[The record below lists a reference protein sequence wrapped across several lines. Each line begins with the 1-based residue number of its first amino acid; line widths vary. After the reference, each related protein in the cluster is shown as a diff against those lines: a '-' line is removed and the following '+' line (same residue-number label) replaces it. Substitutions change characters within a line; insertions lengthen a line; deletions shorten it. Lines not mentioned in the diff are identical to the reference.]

1 MNWKYAIENKYI
13 CDYNFYYPNNDKI
26 FDKINDLKIDYLKI
40 DKFLLEKT
48 ILINKSYFLLE
59 SIKLLGLKKC
69 IVYLKTIE
77 ESNNFFKILQI
88 INLYFEINIKVYE
101 ITYNVTKKKRIE
113 ILNKFKNDN
122 IHINI
127 LCNVHILDEGIDI
140 QECDSVYLTHPNN
153 NPINIIQRISRA
165 NRLDYNNINKI
176 AKILVWSKNKI
187 KLENI
192 MNLINKTIDIKY
204 GKEKN
209 DCINSNLQEE
219 CNDKNKNIDIDNNYI
234 YGNNDIK
241 GNIDNNDIFIN
252 CISENKNINFNHSCK
267 NCKKTF
273 KYDYLL
279 LKHYNRKN
287 KCKSRILN
295 KEENKNIKIYNINDN
310 KNYRDIIKKIN
321 NFNKKI
327 ENHYNNSLK
336 NEKNCYFCDKEFGT
350 KGNLKRHM
358 DLYCNKRK
366 TLIEE
371 KEKLL
376 LEKEIFKEYYS
387 DFNNKNDGNDGNDG
401 NINNNTNNK
410 NNKIINFNVNVNI
423 INDKLNPFDIKD
435 LSNIL

>member
-295 KEENKNIKIYNINDN
+295 KEENK
-310 KNYRDIIKKIN
+310 
-321 NFNKKI
+321 
-327 ENHYNNSLK
+327 L
-336 NEKNCYFCDKEFGT
+336 
-350 KGNLKRHM
+350 
-358 DLYCNKRK
+358 
-366 TLIEE
+366 
-371 KEKLL
+371 
-376 LEKEIFKEYYS
+376 
-387 DFNNKNDGNDGNDG
+387 
-401 NINNNTNNK
+401 
-410 NNKIINFNVNVNI
+410 
-423 INDKLNPFDIKD
+423 
-435 LSNIL
+435 